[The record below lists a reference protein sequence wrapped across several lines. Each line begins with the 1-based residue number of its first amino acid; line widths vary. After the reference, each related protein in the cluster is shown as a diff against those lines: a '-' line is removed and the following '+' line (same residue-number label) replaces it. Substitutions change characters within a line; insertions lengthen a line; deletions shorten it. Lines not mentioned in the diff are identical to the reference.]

1 MAKKKKETMIII
13 GLLVFAA
20 ILFLGSLLISKKK
33 EDKIKEESKTISL
46 MKVDSSLVDK
56 IELKNSNG
64 DVVFGKDGEQWVA
77 EDDKEFPVNQEMVNE
92 MITYLTDIT
101 AVRSVSEG
109 KENAA
114 EYGLEN
120 PCATGTL
127 TLSDGTTVKVFLG
140 DTLPDSNG
148 DYGMVENVDGIY
160 VFEAGEL
167 SALTLGKE
175 DFKGEEPVE
184 SEEPVSS
191 EAVETEV
198 PEESA
203 AN

>member
-1 MAKKKKETMIII
+1 
-13 GLLVFAA
+13 
-20 ILFLGSLLISKKK
+20 
-33 EDKIKEESKTISL
+33 
-46 MKVDSSLVDK
+46 
-56 IELKNSNG
+56 
-64 DVVFGKDGEQWVA
+64 
-77 EDDKEFPVNQEMVNE
+77 MVNE

>member
-101 AVRSVSEG
+101 AVRSVSDG

>member
-56 IELKNSNG
+56 IEIKNSNG

-77 EDDKEFPVNQEMVNE
+77 EDDIEFPVNQEMVNE

-120 PCATGTL
+120 PCATGIL
-127 TLSDGTTVKVFLG
+127 TLSDGTSVKVFLG

-175 DFKGEEPVE
+175 DFRGEEPVE

>member
-175 DFKGEEPVE
+175 DFRGEEPVE